1 MQESIAFS
9 IDHSGEVWGAHVR
22 ALCTA
27 SGQPGSQPGILAR
40 VLGSWPWRASCPWRL
55 IIGSRFPADSL
66 SRPADPPSLFF
77 FCSSGS
83 GLSLALPHLL
93 HSSPGA
99 GSLLPKPQLPTQLSR
114 IRTSPSLLPSASPPH
129 RTPVVGLR
137 LALSHFP
144 IDDSWIRRGEA
155 PAARAGGE
163 FVARAPPWP
172 HSVLRSSGADFSF
185 LRIFWY
191 CEGLPLSPK
200 GHFSYNS
207 PASIPRV
214 KAFALP
220 WKFRAERAPLN
231 SKGRATPSLPK
242 GTKLLEKVTIL

>member
-1 MQESIAFS
+1 MGCGGHTSELSVQPRGSLAASLAFLLGS
-9 IDHSGEVWGAHVR
+9 LDPGPGGTAAHGALSL
-22 ALCTA
+22 APDFQLTA
-27 SGQPGSQPGILAR
+27 SHGLQTH
-40 VLGSWPWRASCPWRL
+40 
-55 IIGSRFPADSL
+55 
-66 SRPADPPSLFF
+66 PSLF

-99 GSLLPKPQLPTQLSR
+99 GSLLPKPQLPTQLSW

-163 FVARAPPWP
+163 FVASPSLASQCPQ
-172 HSVLRSSGADFSF
+172 VQLSSFLSPESLLVQCRPACHQRDFS
-185 LRIFWY
+185 LQQSSKHSKG
-191 CEGLPLSPK
+191 EGLCSSLETQSRK
-200 GHFSYNS
+200 GTLELKRQSNPF
-207 PASIPRV
+207 PA
-214 KAFALP
+214 KEA
-220 WKFRAERAPLN
+220 KTPLN
-231 SKGRATPSLPK
+231 SESFESPLF
-242 GTKLLEKVTIL
+242 

>member
-1 MQESIAFS
+1 MTFTGTGMGTVTCRNLAVKRGYYQEGGLSHRGGQAVGGTGGRINCIFYRSLWWAVRGHTSELSVQPRGSLAASLAFLLGS
-9 IDHSGEVWGAHVR
+9 LDPGPGGTAAHGALSL
-22 ALCTA
+22 APDFLLTA
-27 SGQPGSQPGILAR
+27 SHGLQTH
-40 VLGSWPWRASCPWRL
+40 
-55 IIGSRFPADSL
+55 
-66 SRPADPPSLFF
+66 PSLFF
-77 FCSSGS
+77 RSSGS

-172 HSVLRSSGADFSF
+172 HSVLRSS
-185 LRIFWY
+185 
-191 CEGLPLSPK
+191 
-200 GHFSYNS
+200 
-207 PASIPRV
+207 
-214 KAFALP
+214 
-220 WKFRAERAPLN
+220 
-231 SKGRATPSLPK
+231 
-242 GTKLLEKVTIL
+242 

>member
-1 MQESIAFS
+1 MAY
-9 IDHSGEVWGAHVR
+9 R
-22 ALCTA
+22 PTL
-27 SGQPGSQPGILAR
+27 
-40 VLGSWPWRASCPWRL
+40 
-55 IIGSRFPADSL
+55 SL
-66 SRPADPPSLFF
+66 F

-99 GSLLPKPQLPTQLSR
+99 DSLLPNPQLPTQLSR

-172 HSVLRSSGADFSF
+172 HSVLRSSGAYFSF
-185 LRIFWY
+185 LRVCWY
-191 CEGLPLSPK
+191 YEGLPLSPK
-200 GHFSYNS
+200 GHFPYNS
-207 PASIPRV
+207 PSSIPRGEGLCSSLEIQSR
-214 KAFALP
+214 KGTLELKRQSNPLP
-220 WKFRAERAPLN
+220 A
-231 SKGRATPSLPK
+231 K
-242 GTKLLEKVTIL
+242 GTKTPRKGHYPLK